1 MICITIWVF
10 VFSILQASEPKNAT
24 TIALL
29 RTENAMWIPHPAQKQ
44 QPFRAFCISSR
55 RDIPGETSLLSSVS
69 TARGLLLYDE
79 TQPGIVFFEPKCRP
93 LRCSSSGYR
102 VAHDRVTAGLVIGLP
117 LVGPDRVDPSLR
129 FGRYGRTLGNLA
141 RISQIFAISRQF
153 SRALAIS
160 KTTHCIRLST
170 ADKGQAYG

>member
-1 MICITIWVF
+1 M
-10 VFSILQASEPKNAT
+10 QASEPKNAT

-55 RDIPGETSLLSSVS
+55 RDIPLVECVDGGVCYFLM
-69 TARGLLLYDE
+69 RRNRHY
-79 TQPGIVFFEPKCRP
+79 FFEPKCRP

-102 VAHDRVTAGLVIGLP
+102 GAIGLP

-141 RISQIFAISRQF
+141 RISQIFAISRQL

-170 ADKGQAYG
+170 ADKGQEYG

>member
-10 VFSILQASEPKNAT
+10 CFFILQASEPKNAT

-44 QPFRAFCISSR
+44 QPFRAFCIS
-55 RDIPGETSLLSSVS
+55 PGETSLLSSVS
-69 TARGLLLYDE
+69 TAAGSATFVATRHC
-79 TQPGIVFFEPKCRP
+79 FFEPKCRP

-102 VAHDRVTAGLVIGLP
+102 GAHHRVTAGGA
-117 LVGPDRVDPSLR
+117 RW
-129 FGRYGRTLGNLA
+129 TLGNLA
-141 RISQIFAISRQF
+141 RISRIFAISRQL

-160 KTTHCIRLST
+160 KTTHCILLSP
-170 ADKGQAYG
+170 ADKGQEYG

>member
-1 MICITIWVF
+1 
-10 VFSILQASEPKNAT
+10 
-24 TIALL
+24 
-29 RTENAMWIPHPAQKQ
+29 MWIPHPAQKQ

-79 TQPGIVFFEPKCRP
+79 TQPGIVFLSPSVAP
-93 LRCSSSGYR
+93 Y
-102 VAHDRVTAGLVIGLP
+102 VAHHRVTAGLIIGLP

-141 RISQIFAISRQF
+141 RISQIFAISRQL
-153 SRALAIS
+153 SRFGHLENYS
-160 KTTHCIRLST
+160 LHPFVDC
-170 ADKGQAYG
+170 

>member
-1 MICITIWVF
+1 
-10 VFSILQASEPKNAT
+10 
-24 TIALL
+24 
-29 RTENAMWIPHPAQKQ
+29 MWIPHPAQKQ

-79 TQPGIVFFEPKCRP
+79 TQPGIVFIEPKCRP

-102 VAHDRVTAGLVIGLP
+102 VAHDRVTALLMIGLPRGSSSGYRGAIGLP

-129 FGRYGRTLGNLA
+129 FGRYGRALGNLA
-141 RISQIFAISRQF
+141 RISQIFAISRQL

-170 ADKGQAYG
+170 ADKGQEYG

>member
-10 VFSILQASEPKNAT
+10 RFFYFASQRTQKCNDNCPPSNGKMPCGFRIL
-24 TIALL
+24 
-29 RTENAMWIPHPAQKQ
+29 
-44 QPFRAFCISSR
+44 R
-55 RDIPGETSLLSSVS
+55 RNSNHLGHFAYPPGETSLLSSVS
-69 TARGLLLYDE
+69 TAAGSATFVATRHC
-79 TQPGIVFFEPKCRP
+79 FFEPSVAP
-93 LRCSSSGYR
+93 Y
-102 VAHDRVTAGLVIGLP
+102 VAHHRVTAGLIIGLP

-129 FGRYGRTLGNLA
+129 FGRYGRALGNLA
-141 RISQIFAISRQF
+141 RISQIFAISCQL